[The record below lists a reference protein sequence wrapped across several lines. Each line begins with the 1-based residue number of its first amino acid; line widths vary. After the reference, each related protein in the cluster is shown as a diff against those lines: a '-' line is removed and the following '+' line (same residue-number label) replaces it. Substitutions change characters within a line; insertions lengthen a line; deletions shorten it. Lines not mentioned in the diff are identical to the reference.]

1 MTFSR
6 PILAFSLSLALSMAA
21 PGIALAQ
28 DLSEA
33 SLSMNSGWAGG
44 YMGLGGNLGQ
54 AIVRHHRAKAEK
66 PIRNAK
72 AARPQH
78 REARV
83 TVTKAKYERRT
94 DTPVFLIARA
104 LDQTGLNI
112 GMLRTSTRGP

>member
-1 MTFSR
+1 VTFFR
-6 PILAFSLSLALSMAA
+6 PLLAFFLSLALSIAA
-21 PGIALAQ
+21 PAIGLAQ

-54 AIVRHHRAKAEK
+54 AIVRHHRAKAGK
-66 PIRNAK
+66 PIRKAK

-78 REARV
+78 RGAR
-83 TVTKAKYERRT
+83 VTKAKYERGT
-94 DTPVFLIARA
+94 VTPVFLVARA

-112 GMLRTSTRGP
+112 GMLRTSTRAP